1 MASELD
7 PGVVVLPR
15 SILDTDLYKLTMQ
28 QAVLHHFPGVQATY
42 RFTHRD
48 ANVYFTRSCF
58 KQFVEAISQFSTLSL
73 TSDERAW
80 LRNTCPYFKP
90 AYIDYFSSYR
100 FDPSQVRVTF
110 VPRGPDSDEGRIEIE
125 ASGPWVEAILWE
137 VPLMATLSEIYYTTV
152 DKDWTNDGQAEL
164 AYEKGAKLLEAGCAF
179 SEFGTRRRRSYY
191 VQDVVVSQ
199 LIRAEKDHPGTGKLI
214 GTSNVSLGAQL

>member
-1 MASELD
+1 MDITYSSPCSKPCCTISLVFKQRIGSRIATPMYTSPAPVSSSSLK
-7 PGVVVLPR
+7 PYLVR
-15 SILDTDLYKLTMQ
+15 THFS
-28 QAVLHHFPGVQATY
+28 LHHRPY
-42 RFTHRD
+42 SS
-48 ANVYFTRSCF
+48 NTRAP
-58 KQFVEAISQFSTLSL
+58 EFSTLSL

-152 DKDWTNDGQAEL
+152 DKDWTNDGQA
-164 AYEKGAKLLEAGCAF
+164 
-179 SEFGTRRRRSYY
+179 GTDRLHER
-191 VQDVVVSQ
+191 V
-199 LIRAEKDHPGTGKLI
+199 G
-214 GTSNVSLGAQL
+214 